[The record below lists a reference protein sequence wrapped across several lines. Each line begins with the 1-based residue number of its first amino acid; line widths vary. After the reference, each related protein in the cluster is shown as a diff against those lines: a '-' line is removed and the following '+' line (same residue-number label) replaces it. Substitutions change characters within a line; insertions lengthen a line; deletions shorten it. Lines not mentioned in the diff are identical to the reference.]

1 MRTGATA
8 NTRVTTKR
16 FIFRCLGVL
25 ALIGIVG
32 MVVGLW
38 MNKQDGIDLM
48 VLRHVGQQG
57 TLPPSASADFCAA
70 VQQRLATTHLK
81 GANTVF
87 SDMPSFRH
95 SKPLV
100 KPFTIFQVVTY
111 AAERPIMVS
120 CKMKSAAHLRA
131 AYGSLAAGEQRFC
144 PDITR
149 LVRAQA
155 VAVLRQTNKW
165 AAEQAASFVIDENEP
180 YIAGRSYLAEFLL
193 SYRSPDGRVHL
204 SSPGLFQDYD
214 SWITPLLPKLFQGQ
228 SYCHLAT
235 LEYVMALATGVMQP
249 GTVVTTADDAP
260 VTPGRT

>member
-16 FIFRCLGVL
+16 FIVRCLGIL

-38 MNKQDGIDLM
+38 MNKQDGLDLM
-48 VLRHVGQQG
+48 VLRRVGLQG

-111 AAERPIMVS
+111 AGQRPIMVS

-131 AYGSLAAGEQRFC
+131 AYGLQVAGAQRFC
-144 PDITR
+144 PDMAR
-149 LVRAQA
+149 LIRAQA
-155 VAVLRQTNKW
+155 VAVLRQTNKS
-165 AAEQAASFVIDENEP
+165 AAEQAASFVVDNNEA
-180 YIAGRSYLAEFLL
+180 YFAGRSYLADFAL
-193 SYRSPDGRVHL
+193 SYRSPDGLVHL
-204 SSPGLFQDYD
+204 NSPGLFQNYD
-214 SWITPLLPKLFQGQ
+214 SWITPLLPTIFQGQ
-228 SYCHLAT
+228 SYCHVASV
-235 LEYVMALATGVMQP
+235 EYVMALATGAMQP